1 VVVKNGS
8 IKKFVWSPLRP
19 ELVVE
24 VGQDHFAAERWRFFR
39 LVEAVHVGG
48 VTSKEA
54 VVTLAAHSDI
64 CLRMMRR
71 TEVGVATT

>member
-1 VVVKNGS
+1 MERS
-8 IKKFVWSPLRP
+8 
-19 ELVVE
+19 
-24 VGQDHFAAERWRFFR
+24 AAERWRFFR